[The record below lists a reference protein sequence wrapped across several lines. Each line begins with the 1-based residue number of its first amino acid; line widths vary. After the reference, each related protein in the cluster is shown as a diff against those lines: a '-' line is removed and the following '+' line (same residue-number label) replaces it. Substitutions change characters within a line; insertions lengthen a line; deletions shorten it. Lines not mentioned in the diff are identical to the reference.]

1 MQKREYSFCG
11 VSSCGRGN
19 VQDIPL
25 LQIGCREKE
34 CLYDA
39 ANKAE
44 LWRKDP
50 RAGPCPPGYCF
61 QNYGGVCKK
70 QSQFVFT
77 ETTYGDDS
85 EKVVFSFSDMI
96 IPLSLTKVSRGK
108 NTVLADFPKKEE

>member
-1 MQKREYSFCG
+1 M
-11 VSSCGRGN
+11 
-19 VQDIPL
+19 
-25 LQIGCREKE
+25 EKG
-34 CLYDA
+34 
-39 ANKAE
+39 
-44 LWRKDP
+44 P

-85 EKVVFSFSDMI
+85 EKAVFSFSDMI

-108 NTVLADFPKKEE
+108 NAVLADFPKKGEKGTCIFRKLQNNNFRGGKLYCYGRIIYERVVKFTEETKKYY